1 MLQNE
6 SNELRGQKR
15 KLEDDLT
22 EERCKKAKIEQKTK
36 EAVAK
41 NKEITSKF
49 QKKFKGLVQKLMKL
63 QKDKKSRGP
72 AKSKTFLD
80 YSKRHQT
87 RVRKQMV
94 TDCETSLS
102 FLGLHNFV
110 ATKVEIF
117 HENIQE
123 YETLTLVD
131 NAITFKSHLESRH
144 SLMRRLMT

>member
-1 MLQNE
+1 MDCVMLQNE
-6 SNELRGQKR
+6 NNELRGQKR

-22 EERCKKAKIEQKTK
+22 VVRCKKAKVEQKLK

-41 NKEITSKF
+41 NKEITGKF
-49 QKKFKGLVQKLMKL
+49 QKKFKRLVQKLIKL

-72 AKSKTFLD
+72 TKSKTFLD
-80 YSKRHQT
+80 YSKKHQT

-94 TDCETSLS
+94 TYCETSLS

-117 HENIQE
+117 NENTQE
-123 YETLTLVD
+123 YD
-131 NAITFKSHLESRH
+131 
-144 SLMRRLMT
+144 